1 MRKTFKDGFSFEEI
15 ASRCTSISVID
26 YDPIYRD
33 QTIEVGREIHRE
45 SVYAEMPFDE
55 DKLIAQLS
63 ICGRIAPD
71 RFFKI
76 AVRDG
81 NVLGGFLGVVSKAF
95 FCDAL
100 IAKDMGWWVRE
111 STRGSAAA
119 ICLLVEF
126 EKWARIKGAKKMM
139 VGQTGVKNIPRTT
152 QFFNHCG
159 FDICG
164 VNTVK
169 DL

>member
-1 MRKTFKDGFSFEEI
+1 
-15 ASRCTSISVID
+15 
-26 YDPIYRD
+26 
-33 QTIEVGREIHRE
+33 
-45 SVYAEMPFDE
+45 
-55 DKLIAQLS
+55 
-63 ICGRIAPD
+63 
-71 RFFKI
+71 
-76 AVRDG
+76 
-81 NVLGGFLGVVSKAF
+81 
-95 FCDAL
+95 
-100 IAKDMGWWVRE
+100 
-111 STRGSAAA
+111 
-119 ICLLVEF
+119 LVEF